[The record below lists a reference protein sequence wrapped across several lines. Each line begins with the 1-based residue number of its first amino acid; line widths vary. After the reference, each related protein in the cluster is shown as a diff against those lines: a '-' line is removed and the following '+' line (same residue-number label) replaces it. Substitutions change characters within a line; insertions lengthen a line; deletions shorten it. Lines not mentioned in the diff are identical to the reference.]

1 MTLSTSSIPPF
12 DHDELIQ
19 SHPVATIMID
29 KGGVVLFVN
38 AAAEQLCNVSRS
50 SMVGRV
56 VYDVISIDRN
66 YRQRMLDPAT
76 PSLFAHR
83 TEVTVGAGRRT
94 IFVDLQMV
102 PMGTS
107 GHRILALLPSQSD
120 AELMG
125 GAIGRSGRAAGAAAS
140 MLAHEIKN
148 PLAGIK
154 GAAQLLARK
163 ADASG
168 ERFTSLICAEV
179 DRITTLIDQMEH
191 FSRGQS
197 LLCQPVNLY
206 QPIHQAI
213 ETVRARQLPGIV
225 LSENYDPSLP
235 MVHGNHDALV
245 QIILNFVTNAC
256 EALHGRDDGEVRIT
270 TAYRHG
276 LSIDNGDGRGRV
288 ALPIEVSVSDNGS
301 GVPMDIRGDIFDP
314 FVTTKREGRGLGL
327 ALVAKLARDM
337 GGTVQHI
344 RDNDWTRFRLHLPAA
359 QGTDQNIS
367 GTKGAAA

>member
-1 MTLSTSSIPPF
+1 VNGATSHLPNF

-19 SHPVATIMID
+19 SHPVATLMID

-38 AAAEQLCNVSRS
+38 AAAEQLCNISRA

-56 VYDVISIDRN
+56 LFDVIALDRQ

-76 PSLFAHR
+76 PALFAHR
-83 TEVTVGAGRRT
+83 TEVTVGAARRT
-94 IFVDLQMV
+94 IYVDLQMV
-102 PMGTS
+102 PYGNS
-107 GHRILALLPSQSD
+107 GHKILAIIPSQSE

-154 GAAQLLARK
+154 GAAQLLARRT
-163 ADASG
+163 DANG

-191 FSRGQS
+191 FSRGQPIPCS
-197 LLCQPVNLY
+197 PINLY

-213 ETVRARQLPGIV
+213 EAVRARQFPGIR

-235 MVHGNHDALV
+235 MVHGNHDAIV
-245 QIILNFVTNAC
+245 QILLNFVTNAC
-256 EALHGRDDGEVRIT
+256 EVLQGRDDGEVRIA

-301 GVPMDIRGDIFDP
+301 GVPLDIRGDIFDP

-344 RDNDWTRFRLHLPAA
+344 RDDGWTRFRLHLPAA
-359 QGTDQNIS
+359 SMKPEQP
-367 GTKGAAA
+367 